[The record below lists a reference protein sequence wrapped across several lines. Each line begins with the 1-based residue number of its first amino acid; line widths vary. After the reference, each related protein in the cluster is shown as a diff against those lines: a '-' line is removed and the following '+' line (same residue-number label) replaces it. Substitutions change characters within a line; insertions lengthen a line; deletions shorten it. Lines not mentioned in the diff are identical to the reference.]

1 MKLAWVTIY
10 VNNIEESLKFYNEV
24 LGLKVA
30 ERFNTP
36 DGTEFL
42 MLGENEESKI
52 ELIYSPNKGNAKP
65 SEDMSIGLFVE
76 SQEIAME
83 NMKKNNIEIIRGP
96 IAPNSSVS
104 FFFVNDPNGYEI
116 QLVER
121 K

>member
-1 MKLAWVTIY
+1 
-10 VNNIEESLKFYNEV
+10 
-24 LGLKVA
+24 
-30 ERFNTP
+30 
-36 DGTEFL
+36 
-42 MLGENEESKI
+42 
-52 ELIYSPNKGNAKP
+52 
-65 SEDMSIGLFVE
+65 MSIGLFVE